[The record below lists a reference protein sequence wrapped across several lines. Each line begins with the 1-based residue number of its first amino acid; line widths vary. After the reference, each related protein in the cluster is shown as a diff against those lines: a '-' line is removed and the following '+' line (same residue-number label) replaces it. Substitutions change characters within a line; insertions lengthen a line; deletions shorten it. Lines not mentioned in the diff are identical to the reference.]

1 MKTSRSPPSRS
12 ACIAILM
19 LLVAGWAAT
28 ATAAPETPRAV
39 AAGDEENA
47 LSGVFE
53 DCVMKFSFSCIQKKV
68 LVFIERLGRRDMFGS
83 LGGYLSVVRSA
94 PVDASSG
101 EALMSEQALDASLP
115 RAADAREEALES
127 LMDDSVDRFFREHVL
142 RVHLPNWLSANTGE
156 ARSAA
161 NVVEIKLDDDSSVE
175 RSSTERILKKKKKKL
190 LLGLLLLFKLKFTLM
205 FFAALGLLGLKA
217 IKALIIAKAAFALSA
232 FLLFRK
238 LMSLRG
244 TAYHGHGHKEV
255 SSGYGGD
262 SYSSIGDS
270 GYGGGHSD
278 HGWAARSQQD
288 KVDPHKLAYRAYAG
302 NKLH

>member
-1 MKTSRSPPSRS
+1 MRSGGRRMGSRS
-12 ACIAILM
+12 AGLALIV
-19 LLVAGWAAT
+19 LLVAGWAA
-28 ATAAPETPRAV
+28 AANAAPEPRAV
-39 AAGDEENA
+39 DDAEENA

-94 PVDASSG
+94 PADASAG
-101 EALMSEQALDASLP
+101 EALTSEQALDASLP
-115 RAADAREEALES
+115 RSADARQEALES

-142 RVHLPNWLSANTGE
+142 RVQLPTWLSATTAEG
-156 ARSAA
+156 RSAA
-161 NVVEIKLDDDSSVE
+161 TVIDVKLDDDSSVE
-175 RSSTERILKKKKKKL
+175 RSSTERILRRKKKKL

-244 TAYHGHGHKEV
+244 TAYHGHKEV
-255 SSGYGGD
+255 SGGGYGGD

-270 GYGGGHSD
+270 GYGGGHAE
-278 HGWAARSQQD
+278 HGWAARSQQEAA
-288 KVDPHKLAYRAYAG
+288 DPHKLAYRAYAG
-302 NKLH
+302 NKLQ